1 MRTAAFAVI
10 GCLAGV
16 IAGVDARQTAPQEPQ
31 RPPTFRATVEIAQV
45 DVSVLDG
52 NRRPVRGLRA
62 ADFTLLENGR
72 PQEIVGFTAIDVP
85 EFEAPPA
92 SWSRT
97 VVPDVRV
104 NDLGDGRLFAI
115 VMDDATMP
123 PDLRMADNARK
134 IGRSVINRL
143 GPADLAAVIFTID
156 SRRSVDF
163 TNDRA
168 RLLAAIDGFQPG
180 FAYSDQ
186 VFGTDSLH
194 FLTSIRSLGK
204 LSALLASVPQRRKA
218 VIYVSTG
225 VPVNP
230 EVAASFI
237 ELGPSGPPAMG
248 DPIDGGTLVEDTARE
263 ILAAVSDVLTTRP
276 QQAYGAAMQEAFIRA
291 QHGNVNIYCIDP
303 SGSGG
308 LQYYLQQRVS
318 RDVNGAPRMTP
329 VEAIQES
336 RLHKSFLQTLA
347 SNSGGRAIVDTND
360 LEGGLTQ
367 IFRENSTYYLLAY
380 RPVRAPGDRS
390 VRKVT
395 VRVNRPGVTAQTRNA
410 YYNPNASPAP
420 LPATIP
426 LRLTGA
432 LSGILPNPDI
442 YLRTAVAPF
451 ATPGRREAGVAIILG
466 IRPASGGDP
475 GDRIEE
481 PIEIQARAFT
491 AAGEERAS
499 IRHQARV
506 VSRAGVRNA
515 EFEILTRLDL
525 QPGRYQLRI
534 AAFSH
539 RLNKSGSVYYDVDV
553 PDFQDVPL
561 SLSGVVLSLTPPPPM
576 APAEGL
582 PALMPVM
589 PTSLREFDATD
600 NVRAFFR
607 VYQGG
612 GGRLSPVT
620 LTSQITKIDDTVGDR
635 VREVLGAERFGEG
648 RAAPHTVELPL
659 TNLAPGSYM
668 LTIEAA
674 MGNRTAKR
682 DVRFQIR

>member
-1 MRTAAFAVI
+1 MRATAVAVI

-16 IAGVDARQTAPQEPQ
+16 IAGADARQSTPQDPQ

-52 NRRPVRGLRA
+52 NRRPVRGLTA

-123 PDLRMADNARK
+123 PDLRMADSARK

-143 GPADLAAVIFTID
+143 GPADLAAVIFPID

-168 RLLAAIDGFQPG
+168 RLLAAVDGFKPG

-186 VFGTDSLH
+186 ILGTDSMH
-194 FLTSIRSLGK
+194 FLTSIRTLGK

-230 EVAASFI
+230 EVAAAFI
-237 ELGPSGPPAMG
+237 ELGPTGPPAPNE
-248 DPIDGGTLVEDTARE
+248 PIDGGTLVEDTARE
-263 ILAAVSDVLTTRP
+263 ILTAVSDVLTTRP

-303 SGSGG
+303 GGLGG
-308 LQYYLQQRVS
+308 LQYFLQQRVS
-318 RDVNGAPRMTP
+318 RDVTGTPRMTP
-329 VEAIQES
+329 VEAMQEA

-347 SNSGGRAIVDTND
+347 TNSGGRAIVDTND
-360 LEGGLTQ
+360 LDGGLTQ
-367 IFRENSTYYLLAY
+367 VFRENSTYYLLAY
-380 RPVRAPGDRS
+380 RPVRTAADRS

-395 VRVNRPGVTAQTRNA
+395 VRVNRPGVSAQTRNA
-410 YYNPNASPAP
+410 YYNPNASPAR
-420 LPATIP
+420 LPATPP
-426 LRLTGA
+426 LALTGA

-442 YLRTAVAPF
+442 YMRTAVAPF
-451 ATPGRREAGVAIILG
+451 AVAGRRNAAVAIVLG
-466 IRPASGGDP
+466 VRPASGGDP

-481 PIEIQARAFT
+481 SIEFEARAFT
-491 AAGEERAS
+491 SSGEERAS
-499 IRHQARV
+499 VRHTARV

-515 EFEILTRLDL
+515 EFEILSRLDL
-525 QPGRYQLRI
+525 APGRYQLRI

-553 PDFQDVPL
+553 PDFQDAAL
-561 SLSGVVLSLTPPPPM
+561 SLSGVAVSLTPPPAA
-576 APAEGL
+576 APLDAL
-582 PALMPVM
+582 VSLMPIV
-589 PTSLREFDATD
+589 PTSQREFAAGEAAT
-600 NVRAFFR
+600 AFFR

-612 GGRLSPVT
+612 GGRLAPVT
-620 LTSQITKIDDTVGDR
+620 LTSYVTRMDDTVGDR
-635 VREVLGAERFGEG
+635 VREVIDPERFADG
-648 RAAPHTVELPL
+648 RAAARTIALPL
-659 TNLAPGSYM
+659 ASLTPGAYL
-668 LTIEAA
+668 LTVEAA
-674 MGNRTAKR
+674 MGNRTVRR
-682 DVRFQIR
+682 DVRFEIR